1 MALPAQ
7 AMTFSEAFL
16 AARQNDAQYR
26 AAAHELEATRLG
38 VPVAR
43 SALLPAVSLSAA
55 TSEVEGWRK
64 SRNSSNQDMRLRM
77 EYSAPQAS
85 LALRMPIYNRELG
98 RRVDQAGAQVE
109 VAERQYLA
117 RGGDMVDRLTT
128 AYLTVLL
135 VEEGR
140 VQVDGLVD
148 SLTQQL
154 AQTRQRMERGEATKV
169 DVSRMQSD
177 LDLAKVRALETEDQ
191 LQLARRQLQK
201 ITGTPLTAPLRL
213 PSSFLPQPLEP
224 QGLFEWLTLAQQHSP
239 ALQIREQALEVAK
252 LSVKRNR
259 AAHFPRLDLVASLSQ
274 NENESVSNLGQTTT
288 QRSIGVQLTVPIFS
302 GGGIEASVRQALSD
316 RSRAEEEVR
325 AERENVEIEVQRQY
339 QATINGAERI
349 KAHEKAVAS
358 AELTVT
364 GMRRAFETGLG
375 TAADV
380 ADALGRSFAAQ
391 RELVQARI
399 DYLLARTRLMLQ
411 AGQPMAD
418 VAQELDRWLAMP
430 GAVDSTS
437 NKN

>member
-1 MALPAQ
+1 MRPNLRSLHRLAGASLLAMALPAQ

-213 PSSFLPQPLEP
+213 PSSFLPQP
-224 QGLFEWLTLAQQHSP
+224 
-239 ALQIREQALEVAK
+239 
-252 LSVKRNR
+252 RNYPLPWR
-259 AAHFPRLDLVASLSQ
+259 
-274 NENESVSNLGQTTT
+274 
-288 QRSIGVQLTVPIFS
+288 
-302 GGGIEASVRQALSD
+302 
-316 RSRAEEEVR
+316 
-325 AERENVEIEVQRQY
+325 
-339 QATINGAERI
+339 
-349 KAHEKAVAS
+349 
-358 AELTVT
+358 
-364 GMRRAFETGLG
+364 
-375 TAADV
+375 
-380 ADALGRSFAAQ
+380 
-391 RELVQARI
+391 
-399 DYLLARTRLMLQ
+399 
-411 AGQPMAD
+411 
-418 VAQELDRWLAMP
+418 
-430 GAVDSTS
+430 
-437 NKN
+437 